1 MPVAHLPYTEGP
13 IDPLRSYDLYLPD
26 EPQEHTAVI
35 VFVHGGAWRSGD
47 KSDHVWLANAL
58 VEQTGLAVAVPNY
71 RLSPSIRYPTHTT
84 DIQKALLSLISLRSL
99 PDSDPSHADHTFD
112 ISEIWCV
119 GHSAGAHILAT
130 LCLSP
135 VNTSS
140 IDPPP
145 RLPTPTSLLGAIKGV
160 VGVEGIYD
168 IDLLL
173 QSFPSTYYRKFIQ
186 QAFGVKSSYSDA
198 DTTSY
203 MCAEGGEEIRW
214 LIIHSNGD
222 QLVDRIQAENMFKR
236 LRVLFQS
243 GPASVKYDFAF
254 QEDHDEVLLSHTL
267 PRLVAGFISLQ
278 L

>member
-1 MPVAHLPYTEGP
+1 MRTIP
-13 IDPLRSYDLYLPD
+13 
-26 EPQEHTAVI
+26 
-35 VFVHGGAWRSGD
+35 
-47 KSDHVWLANAL
+47 
-58 VEQTGLAVAVPNY
+58 
-71 RLSPSIRYPTHTT
+71 
-84 DIQKALLSLISLRSL
+84 LISRRFGVWATARGHIYSPHCALPREHVVDRPAAAAPDTDFTLR
-99 PDSDPSHADHTFD
+99 
-112 ISEIWCV
+112 
-119 GHSAGAHILAT
+119 
-130 LCLSP
+130 
-135 VNTSS
+135 
-140 IDPPP
+140 
-145 RLPTPTSLLGAIKGV
+145 AIKGV
-160 VGVEGIYD
+160 IGIEGIYD

-173 QSFPSTYYRKFIQ
+173 QSFPSMYYRKFIQ

-243 GPASVKYDFAF
+243 GPTSVKYDFAF